1 MTEQE
6 AAEGDKVLVHY
17 TGRLDDGQ
25 VIGSSRNREP
35 VSFTIGSGQMIAGF
49 DTGITGLTVG
59 QSRTVSIEPADA
71 FGEYDTELVMKV
83 PRVQAPDGLRPR
95 DRVTLGDRPATVV
108 CLDNEHIV
116 VDTNHPLAGETLT
129 VDLQLVAI
137 VA

>member
-6 AAEGDKVLVHY
+6 AAEGDTVLVHY

-25 VIGSSRNREP
+25 VIGSSRDRDP
-35 VSFTIGSGQMIAGF
+35 VSFIIGSGQMIAGF

-71 FGEYDTELVMKV
+71 FGEYDTELVVKV
-83 PRVQAPDGLRPR
+83 PRVQAPDGLQPR
-95 DRVTLGDRPATVV
+95 DHVTLGGRPATVV
-108 CLDNEHIV
+108 SLDNEHIV